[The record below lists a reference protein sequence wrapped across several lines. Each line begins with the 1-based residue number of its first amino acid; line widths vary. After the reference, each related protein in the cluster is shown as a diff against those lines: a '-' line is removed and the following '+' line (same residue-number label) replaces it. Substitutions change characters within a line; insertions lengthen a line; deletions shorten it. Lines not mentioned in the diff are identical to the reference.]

1 LLKDFTKFRFKS
13 GHNIESKYEERMK
26 KKGRGAPG
34 RAATQQLAADGQ
46 LDRERALRTPK
57 WQGAHTSKRWR

>member
-1 LLKDFTKFRFKS
+1 MVWQHFLLKDFTKFRFKS

-26 KKGRGAPG
+26 KKGRGGPG

-46 LDRERALRTPK
+46 LDRATRREDA
-57 WQGAHTSKRWR
+57 